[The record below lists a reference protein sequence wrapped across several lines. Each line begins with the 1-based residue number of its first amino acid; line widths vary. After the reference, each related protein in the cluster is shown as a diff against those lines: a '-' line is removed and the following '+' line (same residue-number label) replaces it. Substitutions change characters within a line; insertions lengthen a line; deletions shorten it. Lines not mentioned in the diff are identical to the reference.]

1 VRLRRAREKG
11 ERRKEKGEGKG
22 SESYSFLPFF
32 LLPSPFSASRRPPG
46 APILKKV
53 PKKLLCL

>member
-32 LLPSPFSASRRPPG
+32 LLPSPSPLLDVRRE
-46 APILKKV
+46 APF
-53 PKKLLCL
+53 